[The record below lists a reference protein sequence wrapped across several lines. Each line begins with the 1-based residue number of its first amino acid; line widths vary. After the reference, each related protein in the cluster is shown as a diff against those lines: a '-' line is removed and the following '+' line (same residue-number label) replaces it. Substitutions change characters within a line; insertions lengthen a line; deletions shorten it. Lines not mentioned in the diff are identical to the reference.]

1 MDAPDVVLVGAGIN
15 GLVCALVLARGGL
28 TVQVIEDKPA
38 VGGGCRTEH
47 PFPRAP
53 RLSASTGA
61 HRVGLVPRDLA
72 RLVGVELPVARRDP
86 SAFVPTREPG
96 QFLLAGAGPD
106 GARAAVEAR
115 SSADGRAIAA
125 MHAELAELA
134 DDLAAAWLA
143 PPLSVEDTAARYV
156 RPSRREAMVALCRG
170 SVAAYLDRFGIADEL
185 TRAWIA
191 ADALGGVFGGP
202 SSNGTGAALLVRFA
216 ARSAAAAGDA
226 VAHGGVGALVRALS
240 EAAQRAGVSV
250 LTGRAV
256 TQILVE
262 GNTTAGVALAGG
274 EVVRASTVVCN
285 ADPSRLRAMVGA
297 DLLPA
302 EYSRKIDGFARGG
315 SVTKVNLAMA
325 RLPVFRCLP
334 EDRGQ
339 HAATMHLLA
348 AERPEAALEAAF
360 AAASSGR
367 LPDAPPIECVIPTAA
382 DPSLRDPEGRH
393 HVSLLVPWAPY
404 ALIGTTWAAEEDG
417 WVRRIIGA
425 LDELA
430 PGAASDVVDA
440 FALHPKKLETHFGV
454 TRGHI
459 HHVDDAF
466 VFADRMAYATP
477 IGGLYAC
484 GAGCAPA
491 GGVFGAAGY
500 NAAKRV
506 LEDLELGLERTEIG
520 RKPVVS

>member
-1 MDAPDVVLVGAGIN
+1 MDAPDVVLVGGGIN
-15 GLVCALVLARGGL
+15 GLVCALVLARDGL

-47 PFPRAP
+47 PFPSAP
-53 RLSASTGA
+53 RLAASTGA

-72 RLVGVELPVARRDP
+72 RLVGVELPVIRRDP

-96 QFLLAGAGPD
+96 RFLLAGAGPD
-106 GARAAVEAR
+106 GAREAVASR
-115 SSADGRAIAA
+115 STADGRAVEA
-125 MHAELAELA
+125 MHAELAEIA
-134 DDLAAAWLA
+134 EDLAPAWLA
-143 PPLSVEDTAARYV
+143 LPLSVEDTAARFV
-156 RPSRREAMVALCRG
+156 RPSRREAMIALCRG
-170 SVAAYLDRFGIADEL
+170 SIAAYLDRFGIADEL
-185 TRAWIA
+185 TRAWLA
-191 ADALGGVFGGP
+191 ADALGGTFGGP
-202 SSNGTGAALLVRFA
+202 SSAGTGAALLVRFA
-216 ARSAAAAGDA
+216 ARSASAGDS
-226 VAHGGVGALVRALS
+226 VAHGGMGSLVRALS
-240 EAAQRAGVSV
+240 DAAQRAGVSI

-274 EVVRASTVVCN
+274 EVVRASTVVSS
-285 ADPSRLRAMVGA
+285 ADPSRLRALVGA

-325 RLPVFRCLP
+325 SLPVFRCLP

-348 AERPEAALEAAF
+348 PERPEAALEAAF

-404 ALIGTTWAAEEDG
+404 ALAGTTWAAEEDG
-417 WVRRIIGA
+417 WIRKVLGV
-425 LDELA
+425 LDDLA
-430 PGAASDVVDA
+430 PGAAREVVDA
-440 FALHPKKLETHFGV
+440 FTLHPKKLETHFGV

-466 VFADRMAYATP
+466 VFADRLPYATP

-506 LEDLELGLERTEIG
+506 LADLELGLERTEIG